1 MSCYYLYRNSVEF
14 GFYLSKNTV
23 SVAPGI
29 CMCKQPKEIFLLQRT
44 EKVKTNLKQEKQR
57 AVIWAQRSHEER
69 AVMFK
74 VIPT

>member
-1 MSCYYLYRNSVEF
+1 
-14 GFYLSKNTV
+14 
-23 SVAPGI
+23 
-29 CMCKQPKEIFLLQRT
+29 MCKQPKEIFLLQRT

-74 VIPT
+74 VIPS

>member
-1 MSCYYLYRNSVEF
+1 
-14 GFYLSKNTV
+14 
-23 SVAPGI
+23 
-29 CMCKQPKEIFLLQRT
+29 MCKQPKEIFLPQRT